1 MSAIERSRAGM
12 IVFGSP
18 SRYVQ
23 GPGALAGIGTEV
35 ARLGDSAVCVIDAAL
50 MKPHGDKLSDSCREA
65 GVAARLLPFGGECT
79 EGEVTR
85 LAADAGQ
92 GVQIVIGFGGG
103 KCIDAGKAVAHQ
115 LGAKVVTVPGIA
127 STDAPTSHNYVL
139 YAEDHSLLEVR
150 KLPRNPDLVIVD
162 TAIIAAAPRQFF
174 VAGIG
179 DAIGKCHEVRC
190 CAEAGGRNI
199 FGASPAWSSVALAD
213 ACHDVLRRFA
223 SDALAAVDRGSPD
236 PALERVTEAVV
247 LMSGLAFESGGL
259 SVAHSM
265 TRGLTAVAPWSQAM
279 HGLQVAYANIVQ
291 MRAQGADEAEIDDF
305 AGFSRDLG
313 LPVSLFDLGG
323 RQATDAEIATI
334 AELTM
339 RSPHI
344 GHLPRVLDLAGL
356 KGAIRWVEDRYSGG
370 AG

>member
-1 MSAIERSRAGM
+1 M

-23 GPGALAGIGTEV
+23 GPGALAGIGREV
-35 ARLGDSAVCVIDAAL
+35 ARLGHLAVCVIDPAL
-50 MKPHGDKLSDSCREA
+50 IDQHGEALSDACRAE
-65 GVAARLLPFGGECT
+65 GVDATLLPFGGECT
-79 EGEVTR
+79 EAEVAR

-92 GVQIVIGFGGG
+92 GTQIVIGVGGG

-127 STDAPTSHNYVL
+127 STDAPTSHNYVI
-139 YAEDHSLLEVR
+139 YGEDHSLLEVR

-174 VAGIG
+174 LAGIG

-199 FGASPAWSSVALAD
+199 FGGRTAWSSVALAD

-223 SDALAAVDRGSPD
+223 RDALAAVDRGSPD
-236 PALERVTEAVV
+236 PALERVTEATV

-279 HGLQVAYANIVQ
+279 HGLQVAYANVVQ
-291 MRAQGADEAEIDDF
+291 MRAQGAEDAEIDDF

-323 RQATDAEIATI
+323 RRATDAEIATI
-334 AELTM
+334 AERSM
-339 RSPHI
+339 QSPHI
-344 GHLPRVLDLAGL
+344 EHLPRVLDLAGL
-356 KGAIRWVEDRYSGG
+356 QGAMAWVEDRYSGG
-370 AG
+370 AE